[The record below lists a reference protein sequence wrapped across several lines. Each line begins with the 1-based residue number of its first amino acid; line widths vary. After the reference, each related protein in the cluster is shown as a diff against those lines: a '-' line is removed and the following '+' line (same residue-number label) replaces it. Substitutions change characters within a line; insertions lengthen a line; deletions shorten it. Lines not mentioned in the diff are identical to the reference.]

1 MSKIAVI
8 GVGNMGYAYV
18 NSIVN
23 DGIAKRHDVVLFDVS
38 GNRINALKEEGFSN
52 SYTAF
57 NDQLSTAD
65 IVVLAVKPQY
75 FAEMALEAKPF
86 INNNQLLVSIMAGV
100 KAAVIGKLTGSNKIV
115 RAMPNT
121 PCMLNK
127 GVTGFYISQ
136 AAKDSNQLS
145 AVNNILKSTGSAV
158 EVDTE
163 EQIDTVTSVSGSGPA
178 YFYYFIQQI
187 AEQGTSL
194 GLSEK
199 VALELANKTMAGAF
213 HMIENKGGKSVQDLI
228 DAVTSK
234 GGTTHAALNTMKEN
248 KVGENI
254 QKAVKAAKDRAGE
267 LSDMIEKG

>member
-1 MSKIAVI
+1 M
-8 GVGNMGYAYV
+8 
-18 NSIVN
+18 
-23 DGIAKRHDVVLFDVS
+23 
-38 GNRINALKEEGFSN
+38 
-52 SYTAF
+52 
-57 NDQLSTAD
+57 
-65 IVVLAVKPQY
+65 
-75 FAEMALEAKPF
+75 
-86 INNNQLLVSIMAGV
+86 
-100 KAAVIGKLTGSNKIV
+100 
-115 RAMPNT
+115 
-121 PCMLNK
+121 
-127 GVTGFYISQ
+127 
-136 AAKDSNQLS
+136 
-145 AVNNILKSTGSAV
+145 KSTGSAV

-187 AEQGTSL
+187 VEQGTSL

-234 GGTTHAALNTMKEN
+234 GGTTHAALSTMKDN
-248 KVGENI
+248 KVGEKI